1 MQFNGS
7 FAFFQ
12 FLINMLCYSMGISQ
26 FFIFHPFSMLLNGK
40 FVFYQFPMLFNGDL
54 RVEKHQG
61 GRYGRTDIRTYGRLI
76 IHPCVLQDIGHLGPL
91 PKKERKKDRRRPTR
105 IELFS
110 SFRLSCIGANRI
122 GIINPLQNPK
132 ERKMMKGTQN

>member
-1 MQFNGS
+1 MIAGALYCYTPRCTVNNIS
-7 FAFFQ
+7 KVLTEKRVNADTKAD
-12 FLINMLCYSMGISQ
+12 MLET
-26 FFIFHPFSMLLNGK
+26 K
-40 FVFYQFPMLFNGDL
+40 
-54 RVEKHQG
+54 
-61 GRYGRTDIRTYGRLI
+61 YGR
-76 IHPCVLQDIGHLGPL
+76 
-91 PKKERKKDRRRPTR
+91 KKRKGKKNRRRPTR